1 MFSAERLAGNLGR
14 WTPRCSSDIPARS
27 GSAVRSR
34 SADAMVPSFAF
45 EADSDQLVIRGGR
58 REPGTDGYLTQSW
71 ASRTPHCGLYW

>member
-1 MFSAERLAGNLGR
+1 
-14 WTPRCSSDIPARS
+14 
-27 GSAVRSR
+27 
-34 SADAMVPSFAF
+34 MVLSFAF